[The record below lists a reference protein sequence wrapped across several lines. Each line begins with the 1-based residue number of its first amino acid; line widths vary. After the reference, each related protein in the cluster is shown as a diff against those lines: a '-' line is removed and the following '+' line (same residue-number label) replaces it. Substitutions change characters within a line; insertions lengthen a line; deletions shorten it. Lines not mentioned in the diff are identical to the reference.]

1 LLFVDVGLAKDS
13 VTGMLRD
20 VVKVT
25 GAVGAGKG
33 REIVS
38 GSSDGSSVVG
48 SS

>member
-1 LLFVDVGLAKDS
+1 VDVGLAKDS
-13 VTGMLRD
+13 VTGIFRE
-20 VVKVT
+20 VVNT
-25 GAVGAGKG
+25 IGIVGAGNG

>member
-1 LLFVDVGLAKDS
+1 LVDVGRANGS
-13 VTGMLRD
+13 VTGTFKE
-20 VVKVT
+20 VVNII
-25 GAVGAGKG
+25 GMVGAGKG